1 MWSVS
6 QMTFKFSDFFNVRLV
21 FERIPKLLAY
31 LPITLELS
39 IVSMIIA
46 LLLGLLVAI
55 IRVKKINVLSQIA
68 VAYLSIIRG
77 TPMIIQLYIAYY
89 GVPMILRLINP
100 NANLT
105 TVPGIVYAFV
115 ALGIYESAFTSE
127 TIRAA
132 IQAVDRGEIEAATA
146 MGMRYS
152 QILRRVIIPS
162 ALEIAVPGLINSF
175 IGLIKGTSLASAC
188 GVVELTYE
196 NSIISGRDYRYL
208 EGYVALAIIYWIIT
222 FVLERI
228 QKRVEAEIRIPDQAP
243 ELCK

>member
-1 MWSVS
+1 
-6 QMTFKFSDFFNVRLV
+6 MTFKFSDFFNVRLV

-228 QKRVEAEIRIPDQAP
+228 QKRVEAEIRIPDQAL

>member
-1 MWSVS
+1 
-6 QMTFKFSDFFNVRLV
+6 MTYKFSDFFKVQLV

-39 IVSMIIA
+39 IISMLIA
-46 LLLGLLVAI
+46 LFLGLLVAI
-55 IRVKKINVLSQIA
+55 IRVKKVNVLTQIA
-68 VAYLSIIRG
+68 VAYLSVIRG

-100 NANLT
+100 NANLS

-152 QILRRVIIPS
+152 QILKRVIVPS

-188 GVVELTYE
+188 GVVELTYQ

-222 FVLERI
+222 FALERI
-228 QKRVEAEIRIPDQAP
+228 QKQVEAKIRIPDQAP

>member
-1 MWSVS
+1 
-6 QMTFKFSDFFNVRLV
+6 MTFKFSDFFNVRLV

>member
-1 MWSVS
+1 MAV
-6 QMTFKFSDFFNVRLV
+6 KFSDYFNFRLV
-21 FERIPKLLAY
+21 FERIPKLIKF

-39 IVSMIIA
+39 VVSMLIA
-46 LLLGLLVAI
+46 LLLGLLIAI
-55 IRVKKINVLSQIA
+55 VRVKKINVLNQFA
-68 VAYLSIIRG
+68 YFYLSVIRG

-89 GVPMILRLINP
+89 GVPAILRIINP
-100 NANLT
+100 QANLT
-105 TVPGIVYAFV
+105 TVPGLVYAFV

-132 IQAVDRGEIEAATA
+132 IQAVNKGEIEAATA
-146 MGMRYS
+146 MGMTYG

-162 ALEIAVPGLINSF
+162 ALEIAIPGLINSF

-196 NSIISGRDYRYL
+196 NTILSGRDYRYL
-208 EGYVALAIIYWIIT
+208 EGYVALAIIYWVIT

-228 QKRVEAEIRIPDQAP
+228 QKVVEEKVKIPEQAP
-243 ELCK
+243 ELSK

>member
-1 MWSVS
+1 
-6 QMTFKFSDFFNVRLV
+6 MTFKFSDFFNIRLV
-21 FERIPKLLAY
+21 FERIPLLLAY

-39 IVSMIIA
+39 IISMVIA

-55 IRVKKINVLSQIA
+55 IRVKKVRALSQIA
-68 VAYLSIIRG
+68 VGYLSLIRG

-89 GVPMILRLINP
+89 GVPMILRIANP
-100 NANLT
+100 DANLT
-105 TVPGIVYAFV
+105 TVPGIIYAFV

-132 IQAVDRGEIEAATA
+132 LLAVDKGEIEAATA

-152 QILRRVIIPS
+152 QILVRVIIPS

-196 NSIISGRDYRYL
+196 NAIISGRDYRYL

-222 FVLERI
+222 FILERI
-228 QKRVEAEIRIPDQAP
+228 QKRVEAKIRIPDQAP
-243 ELCK
+243 ELFKQA